1 MTLLYFYVSFFR
13 RWLKFYFNA
22 GTRHDVHSPFVSE
35 FIQEVVENRRN
46 YYTFFIVEKLRKKL
60 LSIESGIK
68 ITDYGAGS
76 MVRKDNVR
84 TISDLARF
92 AAISPRLGRI
102 IFNITRI
109 YKPGSVLE
117 LGTSLG
123 ISTLYLAGAA
133 PHARMITIEGCPETA
148 KTASN
153 NLRNLGMSSIMVRTG
168 PFKENLLPALE
179 DLQQLDLLYLD
190 GDHLKGATLTYYE
203 QCLEYAHE
211 YSVFIIADIHWSSA
225 MEEAW
230 EVLKNREEVTLSI
243 DLFHFGVLFFR
254 KEFRVKATYSIVP
267 YRWKPWRMG
276 FF

>member
-1 MTLLYFYVSFFR
+1 MTLLYFYVSFFK
-13 RWLKFYFNA
+13 RWLKFYLKA
-22 GTRHDVHSPFVSE
+22 RTRHDVHSPFVSE
-35 FIQEVVENRRN
+35 FIQEVVENKRP
-46 YYTFFIVEKLRKKL
+46 YYTFFIVEQLRKKL

-76 MVRKDNVR
+76 MVRNNNER

-102 IFNITRI
+102 IFNITRV
-109 YKPGSVLE
+109 YKPETILE

-133 PHARMITIEGCPETA
+133 PRSRMITIEGCPETA

-153 NLRNLGMSSIMVRTG
+153 NLRNLGMSSISVWTG
-168 PFKENLLPALE
+168 PFKENLLPALK

-190 GDHLKGATLTYYE
+190 GDHQKGATLKYYK
-203 QCLEYAHE
+203 QCLKYAHE
-211 YSVFIIADIHWSSA
+211 HSVFIIADIHWSSA
-225 MEEAW
+225 MEQAW
-230 EVLKNREEVTLSI
+230 DALKSKEEVTLAI

-254 KEFRVKATYSIVP
+254 KELKVKASYSIVP